1 MTDQDHPDGAG
12 HLYTYSPTIA
22 PILLDLGS
30 PQRIQEIQISYV
42 KQGVLDGSDTV
53 TNNAQLVGND
63 FTAYTNPT
71 SMIVAGATRLGRT
84 RRTPLTPRPA
94 TAQLPHP
101 RPSPSP
107 QAPTTPPSSTR
118 RRSTSSARAK

>member
-42 KQGVLDGSDTV
+42 RQGVLDGSDTV

-71 SMIVAGATRLGRT
+71 SMIVAGATRLGHAAHT
-84 RRTPLTPRPA
+84 PHPHTPHNPLT
-94 TAQLPHP
+94 P

>member
-22 PILLDLGS
+22 PLLLDLGS

-42 KQGVLDGSDTV
+42 RQGVLDGSDTV

-71 SMIVAGATRLGRT
+71 SMIVAGTTRLGHAAHT
-84 RRTPLTPRPA
+84 
-94 TAQLPHP
+94 PHP
-101 RPSPSP
+101 RTAHSPLTLAPPSPSP

>member
-12 HLYTYSPTIA
+12 HLYAYSPTIA

-71 SMIVAGATRLGRT
+71 SMIVAGATRLGHAHP
-84 RRTPLTPRPA
+84 PLTAHAPP
-94 TAQLPHP
+94 PSPPPP